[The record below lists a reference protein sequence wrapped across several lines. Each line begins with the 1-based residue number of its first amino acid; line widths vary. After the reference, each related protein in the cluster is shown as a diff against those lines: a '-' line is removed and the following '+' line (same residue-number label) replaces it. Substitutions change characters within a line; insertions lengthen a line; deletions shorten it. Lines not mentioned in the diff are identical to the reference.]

1 MAARTISDIT
11 HKIFDN
17 TLTNYI
23 VSNSLKKILIMDL
36 GLGLVRY
43 DTQLSIKNNSLIR
56 DNPSLMINIYV
67 IAAKN
72 GLKISSGTSHLIK
85 EHLYLID
92 EDYVKRYGMLF
103 LKAISDFPNSF
114 KITDGM
120 LKDGVLE
127 RFIPEFRDIYCK
139 AQFNTYHHYTVDEH
153 TLMAL
158 KYIDELSMVFTPK
171 YESYQKILTEIKRKD
186 LLALAILLHD
196 IGKGQ
201 GKNHSVLGGK
211 MAKVIGNRFGMKL
224 DDIDTVVNLVEHHLL
239 MAHTSQRRD
248 IHDFDV
254 IKRFISY
261 INNKDELKMLYLLTY
276 ADIRATGGN
285 NFTEWKNS
293 LLTELYKNA
302 IGAMES
308 EDLVKEFASIV
319 ISKKAKLLERA
330 GDNTLIANMI
340 NSLDDEYIYTNKI
353 KHIIRHLEMALRLSQ
368 EKSEVIYGEIR
379 NDLNCYEVTIC
390 TYDSIGLL
398 KKLSGVFA
406 SFNFNILGAQIYTL
420 NRAIAIDKIQIVK
433 ENETLEDIHRFSLS

>member
-1 MAARTISDIT
+1 
-11 HKIFDN
+11 
-17 TLTNYI
+17 
-23 VSNSLKKILIMDL
+23 
-36 GLGLVRY
+36 
-43 DTQLSIKNNSLIR
+43 
-56 DNPSLMINIYV
+56 MINIYV

-171 YESYQKILTEIKRKD
+171 YESYQKVLTEIKRKD

-368 EKSEVIYGEIR
+368 EKAR
-379 NDLNCYEVTIC
+379 
-390 TYDSIGLL
+390 
-398 KKLSGVFA
+398 
-406 SFNFNILGAQIYTL
+406 
-420 NRAIAIDKIQIVK
+420 
-433 ENETLEDIHRFSLS
+433 